1 MFCPI
6 RLSEYVYQRIIVV
19 YSLKYRGAIETMEYC
34 HAASS
39 FRDVH
44 TYKIRL
50 KVFFVFVFVFVFF
63 QFSLSFVWL
72 SVFCPYI
79 TSLRWSV
86 GCMILPAQ
94 LHPYLPRGP
103 A

>member
-1 MFCPI
+1 VIIRLNAVQSKNNDMSFRMFCPI
-6 RLSEYVYQRIIVV
+6 RLSGDVYQRIIVV

-63 QFSLSFVWL
+63 FS
-72 SVFCPYI
+72 I
-79 TSLRWSV
+79 
-86 GCMILPAQ
+86 
-94 LHPYLPRGP
+94 
-103 A
+103 